1 MWIEWLIVWTCRKKE
16 RNFVKNTRA
25 GGKIPGSGTESRRV
39 AENEDTKPPGGQGQW
54 KPHGQLCGHH
64 ASTWQS
70 EPGQTR
76 LLRATGHD
84 LGVGEGGTKSPECVV
99 EEKISPR
106 GTSNYHTYWFVLPWP
121 SQLWLSWNQMKQS
134 INGFRKNFP
143 VGEIEKEKNSGKGK
157 KKIKTPKLL
166 DVFHRLF

>member
-1 MWIEWLIVWTCRKKE
+1 MCRKKE
-16 RNFVKNTRA
+16 RNSVKNMRA
-25 GGKIPGSGTESRRV
+25 GGKIPGYGIESPIV

-54 KPHGQLCGHH
+54 KPHGQLCGPH

-84 LGVGEGGTKSPECVV
+84 RGGGHKLSRMSSGEK
-99 EEKISPR
+99 KNSPR
-106 GTSNYHTYWFVLPWP
+106 GASNYHTYWFVLPWP
-121 SQLWLSWNQMKQS
+121 SQLWLSWDQMKQS

-157 KKIKTPKLL
+157 KKKTPKLL